1 MGGDAVFIIVIIV
14 FSVIVHEVMHGVA
27 ADWLG
32 DPTAR
37 LAGRLTINPIP
48 HIDIFG
54 SIIVPI
60 LSSFTCTYFGW
71 AKPVP
76 VNPYNFRRLQ
86 RWGEAITAIAGP
98 LSNLGLALLFGL
110 LMRLGP
116 APELQPLFFY
126 VVAINCSLFILNMIP
141 IPPLDGSKV
150 LGSILPGPLGEA
162 YQSLR
167 DILEQ
172 NFFLALFLILMLVNV
187 FGQAYGSAVYALA
200 SLIGGI

>member
-60 LSSFTCTYFGW
+60 LSSFTGTYFGW

-110 LMRLGP
+110 LMRLGM
-116 APELQPLFFY
+116 APELQLLFF
-126 VVAINCSLFILNMIP
+126 
-141 IPPLDGSKV
+141 
-150 LGSILPGPLGEA
+150 
-162 YQSLR
+162 
-167 DILEQ
+167 
-172 NFFLALFLILMLVNV
+172 
-187 FGQAYGSAVYALA
+187 
-200 SLIGGI
+200 